1 MEWFIELSPIM
12 QAFLAGIFTWM
23 MTALG
28 ASIVLFIPGVNRKL
42 LNTLQGFAAGIM
54 IAASFWS
61 LLTPAL
67 EFGEKSSSLSWIP
80 AAIGFILG
88 GLLIRSLDFIVPHSH
103 PSSTQISHKKEG
115 PENKLKDSTLLF
127 LAMTL
132 HNIPE
137 GLALGVV
144 FGSLNQNNSESAVL
158 GAIGLAIGMGI
169 QNIPEGAAVS
179 LPLKADGN
187 SSRKSFNLG
196 QLSGIVEP
204 IFAVIGA
211 FAIVLVTPIL
221 PYALA
226 IAAGAMIYVVVE
238 DLIPS
243 SQSGDNTD
251 LATLALMI
259 GFVFMM
265 ILDVSLG

>member
-1 MEWFIELSPIM
+1 MEI
-12 QAFLAGIFTWM
+12 
-23 MTALG
+23 
-28 ASIVLFIPGVNRKL
+28 L
-42 LNTLQGFAAGIM
+42 L
-54 IAASFWS
+54 
-61 LLTPAL
+61 
-67 EFGEKSSSLSWIP
+67 
-80 AAIGFILG
+80 
-88 GLLIRSLDFIVPHSH
+88 
-103 PSSTQISHKKEG
+103 
-115 PENKLKDSTLLF
+115 
-127 LAMTL
+127 
-132 HNIPE
+132 
-137 GLALGVV
+137 
-144 FGSLNQNNSESAVL
+144 
-158 GAIGLAIGMGI
+158 
-169 QNIPEGAAVS
+169 
-179 LPLKADGN
+179 
-187 SSRKSFNLG
+187 KSFNLG